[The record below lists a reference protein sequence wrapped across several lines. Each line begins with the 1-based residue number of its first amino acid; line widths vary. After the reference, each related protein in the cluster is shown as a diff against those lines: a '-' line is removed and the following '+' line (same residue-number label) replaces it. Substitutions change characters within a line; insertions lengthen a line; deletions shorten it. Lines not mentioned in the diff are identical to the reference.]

1 MGKGKWELSQFH
13 TLSIFLK
20 IYSLT
25 SKEIIDKFQ
34 SLILTNVL
42 NRKYKENN
50 FIIKSSMEIDKNVKL
65 WTSEVLK
72 KGDIL

>member
-50 FIIKSSMEIDKNVKL
+50 FIIKSSMEIDKRVKY

>member
-1 MGKGKWELSQFH
+1 MGKGKWDLSQFH
-13 TLSIFLK
+13 TLSILK

-25 SKEIIDKFQ
+25 SKEIIDKFR

-50 FIIKSSMEIDKNVKL
+50 FIIKSSMEIDKSVKL